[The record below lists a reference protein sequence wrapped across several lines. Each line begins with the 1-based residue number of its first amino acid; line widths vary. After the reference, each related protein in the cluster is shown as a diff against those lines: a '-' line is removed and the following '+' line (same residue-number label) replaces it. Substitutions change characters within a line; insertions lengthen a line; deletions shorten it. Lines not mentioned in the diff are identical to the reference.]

1 MPDVRRSSKG
11 VCFDCVCVCALVGC
25 IGVSSK
31 HPASLVVDN
40 WMGKR
45 RKIFQKFGR
54 SWAEEDKF
62 RHWPCSILNRIIIE
76 N

>member
-40 WMGKR
+40 RMRKR

-54 SWAEEDKF
+54 S
-62 RHWPCSILNRIIIE
+62 
-76 N
+76 